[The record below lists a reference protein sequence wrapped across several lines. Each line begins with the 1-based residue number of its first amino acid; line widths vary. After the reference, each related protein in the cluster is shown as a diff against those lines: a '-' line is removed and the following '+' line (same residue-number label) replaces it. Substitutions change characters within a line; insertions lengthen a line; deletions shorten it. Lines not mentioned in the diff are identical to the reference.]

1 MAHEIVCN
9 NYLLAYNHTH
19 IDEMQSE
26 MNDNKYLRS
35 LDNEKTCEMIGNKYV
50 LIQNNNA

>member
-19 IDEMQSE
+19 IHEMQRE
-26 MNDNKYLRS
+26 MKGNKYLGA
-35 LDNEKTCEMIGNKYV
+35 LDNEKTHEMIGNKYV
-50 LIQNNNA
+50 LLQNNNT